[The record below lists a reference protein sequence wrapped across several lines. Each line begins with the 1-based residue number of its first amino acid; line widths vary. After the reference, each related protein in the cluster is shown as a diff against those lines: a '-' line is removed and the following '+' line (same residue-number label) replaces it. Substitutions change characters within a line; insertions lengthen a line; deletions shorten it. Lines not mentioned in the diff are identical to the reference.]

1 MTLVNVLLFDG
12 ISRWPNGVVTV
23 GTCPEGGG
31 ANLVVG
37 AAGIEP
43 ATPTM
48 STWCSPA
55 ELRAL
60 FPQVSDTKAVLA
72 RIEQV
77 SIHQIH

>member
-1 MTLVNVLLFDG
+1 MG
-12 ISRWPNGVVTV
+12 ARKSRL
-23 GTCPEGGG
+23 
-31 ANLVVG
+31 AMVG

-60 FPQVSDTKAVLA
+60 VHQVLDTKTVLA
-72 RIEQV
+72 CIERLTIL
-77 SIHQIH
+77 SIYQKLNPFPDINLCI